1 MTKASDPGE
10 AQRSQ
15 RVVRSDSAIAVVSAY
30 GAFRLL
36 LVLLAAWT
44 VFAGFSLLTQGISAL
59 TFGADD
65 SATERVAGAY
75 MLILAPIYGLIAWRR
90 EDFRLL
96 LWLPYA
102 AQLAIIVPLMWA
114 IFSGDGDANDGALML
129 VISVIFLVLLIYV
142 WWSSHPIDFFG
153 PDEEEEAEYEDEEYD
168 PEAEDV
174 EYQYEEDEEPDAVG
188 ESEQARRRK
197 YRRA

>member
-1 MTKASDPGE
+1 MTRAPEPHGSGRPQGAAVSDN
-10 AQRSQ
+10 
-15 RVVRSDSAIAVVSAY
+15 AIAVVSAY

-44 VFAGFSLLTQGISAL
+44 VFAGFSLLTQSISAL

-75 MLILAPIYGLIAWRR
+75 MLILAPVYGMLAWRR
-90 EDFRLL
+90 DDFRLL
-96 LWLPYA
+96 LWIPYA
-102 AQLAIIVPLMWA
+102 AQLAVIIPLLWA

-129 VISVIFLVLLIYV
+129 VISIIFLVLLIYV
-142 WWSSHPIDFFG
+142 WWSSHPLDFFG
-153 PDEEEEAEYEDEEYD
+153 PDDEEEEYDEDYD
-168 PEAEDV
+168 AEAEDG
-174 EYQYEEDEEPDAVG
+174 EDEYEEEVAVDPDDAD
-188 ESEQARRRK
+188 QARRRR